1 MSTSNGTTLSPSAR
15 TKRAER
21 ALARIGRIDA
31 EVATL
36 TERIDNRLTERR
48 ALLAAL
54 IQDGE
59 SLRGE
64 VAEQVRT
71 VAHADAFAQTGRVL
85 TDDQVREIRRLH
97 ATGVSQSALGRRFG
111 ISQPS
116 IFKIVRRISYT
127 DVL

>member
-1 MSTSNGTTLSPSAR
+1 MSTNGSTLTPSAR
-15 TKRAER
+15 TRRAER
-21 ALARIGRIDA
+21 ALARVAKIDA
-31 EVATL
+31 EVAAL
-36 TERIDNRLTERR
+36 TERIDNRLSERR
-48 ALLAAL
+48 TLLAGL
-54 IQDGE
+54 IADGE

-85 TDDQVREIRRLH
+85 TDDQVRQIRSLH
-97 ATGVSQSALGRRFG
+97 AGGMSQSALGRRFG

>member
-1 MSTSNGTTLSPSAR
+1 MSIATTPGTVSAR

-21 ALARIGRIDA
+21 ALARIARIDA
-31 EVATL
+31 EVAAL
-36 TERIDNRLTERR
+36 QERLDARLTERR
-48 ALLAAL
+48 MLLVNL

-59 SLRGE
+59 SVRSD

-71 VAHADAFAQTGRVL
+71 VAQANAVAETGRPL

-97 ATGVSQSALGRRFG
+97 AQGISQTALGRRFG

-116 IFKIVRRISYT
+116 IFKIVRRISYV
-127 DVL
+127 DVV

>member
-1 MSTSNGTTLSPSAR
+1 MSTSNGTTLTPSAR
-15 TKRAER
+15 SKRAER
-21 ALARIGRIDA
+21 ALARISKIDA
-31 EVATL
+31 EVAAL

-48 ALLAAL
+48 QLLAAL

-59 SLRGE
+59 TLRGE
-64 VAEQVRT
+64 VAEQVRA

-97 ATGVSQSALGRRFG
+97 AAGISQSALGRRFG

-116 IFKIVRRISYT
+116 IFKIVRRLSYT
-127 DVL
+127 DVT